1 MSKNFEVHKDFD
13 VDEDEETWLTPHL
26 SEKSLGNQSK
36 PVDLKEWFGQI
47 QTSERASLLSKKLQK
62 YAQKR
67 VEHVIVL
74 LLISAARNDRMRMS
88 VSSPL
93 DVVTEGDGSPERNYT
108 FSHQKLFSDSGFM
121 TKDEEDL
128 TEKKQVT
135 PSQLE
140 ANESGIVNS
149 TQNSIVSAILSPDV
163 YTSSAMLTTSTP
175 FADSVSRNCLPH
187 LSPSPVQIP
196 VAERQITSDSD
207 EEFYDANSDFCEQE
221 QALLSKSTLHED
233 PLNGN
238 GMLPDCDSGISVV
251 RNCMTQSLMKVEE
264 ETLKQVAQTKTS
276 KPLRSSSVSPR
287 PVSTAVSH
295 SGRSQADSR
304 DSFEHRIQT
313 SRSTTPLSFRSTETK
328 QQMRLS
334 RPFTVRKP
342 VITGRQ
348 TPAATPEIKQHHVVA
363 NTRMFNTKGQLL
375 KNVLSSSAEIS
386 KEHDR
391 NRNLNVTIDNFS
403 ASISGCHLSPKPQS
417 EIPDLAALREI
428 ARKQEEVKYFA
439 ENPWIDASTQ
449 KIWNP
454 SSFEKSNPP
463 RKDVNTKTRIE
474 LVGDCV

>member
-1 MSKNFEVHKDFD
+1 
-13 VDEDEETWLTPHL
+13 
-26 SEKSLGNQSK
+26 
-36 PVDLKEWFGQI
+36 
-47 QTSERASLLSKKLQK
+47 ASLLSKKLQK

-67 VEHVIVL
+67 
-74 LLISAARNDRMRMS
+74 AARSDRMRMS

-93 DVVTEGDGSPERNYT
+93 DVVTEGDGSPERNT

-264 ETLKQVAQTKTS
+264 ETPKQVAQTKTS

-304 DSFEHRIQT
+304 DSLEHRIQT

-428 ARKQEEVKYFA
+428 ARKQEEALRQAVEQQQYGSA
-439 ENPWIDASTQ
+439 ERKHSWQNEAASKSPYSSTTCLVSSKSVDMSALHRTNANLSSKIPGLTRVPRRSGIPAPSKRIGVAVRSTSDTQ
-449 KIWNP
+449 P
-454 SSFEKSNPP
+454 TDDDECF
-463 RKDVNTKTRIE
+463 
-474 LVGDCV
+474 